1 MLAAQAVE
9 PLLRLVVEQG
19 RDDQGVTHAA
29 HGNASVRRRPDL
41 GLASTRVDHGDAGAA
56 CRHVHRDGSRS
67 GWSRSAR
74 RAAPPRA
81 RAPSPRRTTAASRS
95 TRRPP
100 RPTCPA
106 ASRPRPRAAAGER
119 EPDRAVHDEPG
130 DLRFDLDR
138 SIAPCN
144 VQNFVD
150 LAGADFFDGTTCHR
164 LSTTA
169 GLPIIQCGDP
179 TGTGAGGPGFT
190 VKDEFPRDYPPA
202 TGYAVTYPRGVIAM
216 AGSTMPNSA
225 GSQFFVTYGDAAITP
240 RFSVI
245 GRASNE
251 TSPSSRR
258 SPRAGTTTASR
269 PATAARTSR

>member
-1 MLAAQAVE
+1 M
-9 PLLRLVVEQG
+9 
-19 RDDQGVTHAA
+19 
-29 HGNASVRRRPDL
+29 
-41 GLASTRVDHGDAGAA
+41 
-56 CRHVHRDGSRS
+56 
-67 GWSRSAR
+67 SAR
-74 RAAPPRA
+74 SPGWVTFGVVAVGAPGGPTPRTGTVTTSDNGCVTLDTPAPVTDLPRGFPPETEGPPRA
-81 RAPSPRRTTAASRS
+81 SGNPIVRFTTNQ
-95 TRRPP
+95 
-100 RPTCPA
+100 
-106 ASRPRPRAAAGER
+106 
-119 EPDRAVHDEPG
+119 G

-179 TGTGAGGPGFT
+179 TGTGTGGPGFT

-202 TGYAVTYPRGVIAM
+202 TGYADAVTYPRGVIAM
-216 AGSTMPNSA
+216 AGSTTPNSA

-251 TSPSSRR
+251 TLAVIEKVA
-258 SPRAGTTTASR
+258 AGGNDDGLAPGDGR
-269 PATAARTSR
+269 PNITLTIQTSRLG

>member
-1 MLAAQAVE
+1 
-9 PLLRLVVEQG
+9 
-19 RDDQGVTHAA
+19 
-29 HGNASVRRRPDL
+29 VRF
-41 GLASTRVDHGDAGAA
+41 
-56 CRHVHRDGSRS
+56 
-67 GWSRSAR
+67 
-74 RAAPPRA
+74 
-81 RAPSPRRTTAASRS
+81 TTNQ
-95 TRRPP
+95 
-100 RPTCPA
+100 
-106 ASRPRPRAAAGER
+106 
-119 EPDRAVHDEPG
+119 G

-150 LAGADFFDGTTCHR
+150 LVGAGFFDGTTCHR

-179 TGTGAGGPGFT
+179 TGTGAGGPGFA

-202 TGYAVTYPRGVIAM
+202 TGYADAVTYPRGVIAM
-216 AGSTMPNSA
+216 AGSTAPNSA

-251 TSPSSRR
+251 TLAVIEKVA
-258 SPRAGTTTASR
+258 AGGNDDGLAPGDGR
-269 PATAARTSR
+269 PNITLTIQTSRLG